1 MVQSPTER
9 LTETAA
15 RAAVG
20 ADRVERDRE
29 AWNLPRAP
37 VGTVTRRVR
46 QRGLDWEDFRD
57 LYYPG
62 TRRHNFRAMWLTA
75 PTRSRRLPVMK
86 RLLSKRGKQ
95 KAAHP
100 TSARARLNASSARRN
115 TAHRFDSYRE
125 SARWLS
131 LKPSRLCT
139 FSSTVAPT

>member
-62 TRRHNFRAMWLTA
+62 TRRHNFRAIVAYGAYKKSTPAGHEAASLEAWETE
-75 PTRSRRLPVMK
+75 
-86 RLLSKRGKQ
+86 GG
-95 KAAHP
+95 AAH
-100 TSARARLNASSARRN
+100 
-115 TAHRFDSYRE
+115 
-125 SARWLS
+125 
-131 LKPSRLCT
+131 
-139 FSSTVAPT
+139 